1 MWTYLEACNCECS
14 IVEEDDSVADGI
26 DIEEGASAR
35 VTALEQLSR
44 KVLLFVAEYAGEE
57 VLVVL
62 FGKGGKAGLGGT
74 TSAAATEWPKA
85 RQCVAPFSAA
95 NTRRW
100 PAPCRPS
107 LPHCAKHTGGWH
119 CARFLPKANPPKR
132 PLPLSSALSYYNPS
146 LLNRK
151 VEMKCISHLGEAI
164 AAPAEQ
170 QALLRKAFQNQF
182 QRQVVEVIG
191 LRRVFGDPFS
201 QFCSCVVGGNFGG
214 VVLDESD
221 ACAFV
226 DIKPSLVLPFLFG
239 ERVENAL
246 LVLGVELPVEYGNI
260 AVIEL
265 VGGITHDV
273 LVEHHSLR
281 PHCVLFLVEVELNE
295 LLPQMV
301 SYQVQSPTVSVENVV
316 QVYLLTDF
324 LLEGA
329 LERGEAVDAALP
341 VVNETANWSDSH
353 LLPKGSLSVLDFGT

>member
-1 MWTYLEACNCECS
+1 VWTYLEACNCECS

-151 VEMKCISHLGEAI
+151 VEMKCISHLGDLFFMTDSI
-164 AAPAEQ
+164 IKN
-170 QALLRKAFQNQF
+170 LHSNLTHCKTVYSFHYSKYFSNSNLTNNQSSNYSSN
-182 QRQVVEVIG
+182 QHSYRPQSSNRHYP
-191 LRRVFGDPFS
+191 LHSPH
-201 QFCSCVVGGNFGG
+201 Q
-214 VVLDESD
+214 
-221 ACAFV
+221 
-226 DIKPSLVLPFLFG
+226 IKHKYP
-239 ERVENAL
+239 N
-246 LVLGVELPVEYGNI
+246 N
-260 AVIEL
+260 
-265 VGGITHDV
+265 
-273 LVEHHSLR
+273 
-281 PHCVLFLVEVELNE
+281 
-295 LLPQMV
+295 
-301 SYQVQSPTVSVENVV
+301 
-316 QVYLLTDF
+316 
-324 LLEGA
+324 
-329 LERGEAVDAALP
+329 
-341 VVNETANWSDSH
+341 
-353 LLPKGSLSVLDFGT
+353 